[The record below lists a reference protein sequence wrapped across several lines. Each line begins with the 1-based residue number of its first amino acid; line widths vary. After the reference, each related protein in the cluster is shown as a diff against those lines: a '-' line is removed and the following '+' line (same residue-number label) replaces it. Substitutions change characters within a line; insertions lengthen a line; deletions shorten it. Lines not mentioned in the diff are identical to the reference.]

1 MSVGMWTQV
10 TAVWPETVPDTSA
23 WHCIFED
30 HGVNGTIE
38 NESVP
43 GLTGYL
49 APGDEDKLEPLRA
62 ALLAAGATE
71 VFTDLIPEDNWAE
84 SWKQFFIPRR
94 LGERIVV
101 RPTWEEYESQPDDI
115 VLVLDPGQAFGT
127 GDHPTTRNCLV
138 LLEGTPLQGKEI
150 ADIGCGSG
158 ILAIAAGQLGASLI
172 HAVDVEGPSVA
183 ATAENAERNGV
194 TLVVERGLG
203 FDPLPAA
210 QTYDVVVSN
219 ILSAALIA
227 LAPEVS
233 RRLRT
238 PGVWII
244 SGIIQANWPDV
255 RTAAERYG
263 FRLDE
268 TREEG
273 EWVTARFVR

>member
-1 MSVGMWTQV
+1 
-10 TAVWPETVPDTSA
+10 
-23 WHCIFED
+23 
-30 HGVNGTIE
+30 
-38 NESVP
+38 
-43 GLTGYL
+43 
-49 APGDEDKLEPLRA
+49 
-62 ALLAAGATE
+62 
-71 VFTDLIPEDNWAE
+71 
-84 SWKQFFIPRR
+84 
-94 LGERIVV
+94 VV
-101 RPTWEEYESQPDDI
+101 RPTWEDYESQPDDI

-203 FDPLPAA
+203 FDPLPAE

-238 PGVWII
+238 PGVWIV